1 MEAVSGC
8 GRLRG
13 CDRDNVDPKKVIFK
27 HSGECACTFPVVFV
41 PLGFSCFTFDSRH
54 LLGGYEG
61 HQGEIMTIGSSR
73 WGLGVSLSLLSA

>member
-1 MEAVSGC
+1 MEAISGW

-27 HSGECACTFPVVFV
+27 HSEECACTFPVVFV
-41 PLGFSCFTFDSRH
+41 SVGFSCFAFDSRH

-61 HQGEIMTIGSSR
+61 HQGEIMTIGSSH
-73 WGLGVSLSLLSA
+73 WGLGVSLSFLSA